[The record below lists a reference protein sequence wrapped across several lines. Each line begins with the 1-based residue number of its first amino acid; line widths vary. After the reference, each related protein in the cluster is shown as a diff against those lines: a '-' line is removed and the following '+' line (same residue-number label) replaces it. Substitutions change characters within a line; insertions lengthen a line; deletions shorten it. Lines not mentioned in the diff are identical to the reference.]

1 MCVCKYKSDAI
12 SHEQA
17 IQKMGV
23 RTKCKAIDF
32 SDIMAEEVESEM
44 KEAAEISMGTE
55 VSDEDTTNILMLCDQ
70 VRI

>member
-1 MCVCKYKSDAI
+1 
-12 SHEQA
+12 
-17 IQKMGV
+17 MGV